1 MDLKGKNIEQITSNE
16 FDTQIIT
23 PFWSPDGNKIAFAKS
38 GPDGNMDI
46 HMIELQTKK
55 VQQITKSS
63 EGDLLPIWHP
73 DGEKIS
79 FTGLYDYTPNLY
91 TYDIKTGKT
100 IQNTDIGDAVM
111 GIQWNKE
118 TSTITAMTLNT
129 VDSARVVSINPK
141 RLAKKTKV
149 NMNPK
154 YSSWRYKTPDY
165 PLKNIDLNKNLVIK
179 NEESYSFLKN
189 LSHLGSLVL
198 PDNQSFLYNGLFT
211 DA

>member
-1 MDLKGKNIEQITSNE
+1 M
-16 FDTQIIT
+16 
-23 PFWSPDGNKIAFAKS
+23 
-38 GPDGNMDI
+38 
-46 HMIELQTKK
+46 
-55 VQQITKSS
+55 
-63 EGDLLPIWHP
+63 LPIWHP

-154 YSSWRYKTPDY
+154 YSSWRIKRLIIHLKILIQTKT
-165 PLKNIDLNKNLVIK
+165 
-179 NEESYSFLKN
+179 
-189 LSHLGSLVL
+189 
-198 PDNQSFLYNGLFT
+198 
-211 DA
+211 

>member
-1 MDLKGKNIEQITSNE
+1 
-16 FDTQIIT
+16 
-23 PFWSPDGNKIAFAKS
+23 
-38 GPDGNMDI
+38 
-46 HMIELQTKK
+46 MIELQTRK
-55 VQQITKSS
+55 VQQITISS

-149 NMNPK
+149 NMNPG
-154 YSSWRYKTPDY
+154 YSSWRNKTPDY
-165 PLKNIDLNKNLVIK
+165 PLKNIDPNKNVVIK

-189 LSHLGSLVL
+189 LSHLGSLVSVSYTHLTL
-198 PDNQSFLYNGLFT
+198 PTTLYV
-211 DA
+211 